1 MDNLKQ
7 YAKNIRIKILKMLH
21 KAKSGHTGG
30 SLGMADVFTVLYYK
44 VINQNVFSKDSDRD
58 RFILSN
64 GHICPVWYATLSEL
78 GKIPEVELMK
88 LREINSMLQGHP
100 VNHNMDFVELATGSL
115 GQGISAAV
123 GLAKGYKMDNKQSK
137 VYVSLGDGEMQ
148 EGSVWEALMAASH
161 YKLNNLVAFLD
172 RNMIQQG
179 GSTEDMLSL
188 EPLKDKI
195 ESFGWNVIES
205 DGHDLEKI
213 EIAFSQAKQNN
224 EKPSFIIFKTHI
236 GQGVSFM
243 KDGYKWHGMPP
254 NDQQLIDA
262 LKELGE

>member
-1 MDNLKQ
+1 
-7 YAKNIRIKILKMLH
+7 
-21 KAKSGHTGG
+21 
-30 SLGMADVFTVLYYK
+30 
-44 VINQNVFSKDSDRD
+44 
-58 RFILSN
+58 
-64 GHICPVWYATLSEL
+64 
-78 GKIPEVELMK
+78 
-88 LREINSMLQGHP
+88 
-100 VNHNMDFVELATGSL
+100 
-115 GQGISAAV
+115 
-123 GLAKGYKMDNKQSK
+123 MDNKKST